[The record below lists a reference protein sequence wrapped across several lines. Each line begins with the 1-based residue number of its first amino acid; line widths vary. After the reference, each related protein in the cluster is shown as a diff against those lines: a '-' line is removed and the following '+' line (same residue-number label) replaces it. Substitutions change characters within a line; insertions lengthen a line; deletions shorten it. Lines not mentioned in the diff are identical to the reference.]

1 MTYRPEYNM
10 KIVGKNLKR
19 LRVAKNLSVDEV
31 REYLGLGSVQAIYK
45 YEEGKSYPP
54 ADTML
59 ALMELYE
66 ANLYDMIKEHE

>member
-1 MTYRPEYNM
+1 MTYRPEYDM

>member
-1 MTYRPEYNM
+1 MTYRPEYDM

-59 ALMELYE
+59 ALMVLYE

>member
-1 MTYRPEYNM
+1 MTYRLEYDM